1 MSECLSM
8 ASLIPST
15 ETLLRRSAK
24 PAEAEPTPESLRKM
38 HTMMR
43 NAGYHSANRQVYSAI
58 VEHGARML
66 DGTDYKGLFL
76 KGPVGVGKSFGVEIL
91 AQHFRIPVLR
101 PDLIAAQYK
110 EYNGNLRML
119 EERLILT
126 AGDFWHEPH
135 NIILDELGT
144 NDNARHYGESSALMC
159 DVLDMRYRAFLR
171 YGVKTIV
178 TTNLDDSELA
188 RRYGVRIDDRLNE
201 MFYFRSVSGVSLRK

>member
-1 MSECLSM
+1 
-8 ASLIPST
+8 
-15 ETLLRRSAK
+15 
-24 PAEAEPTPESLRKM
+24 
-38 HTMMR
+38 
-43 NAGYHSANRQVYSAI
+43 
-58 VEHGARML
+58 
-66 DGTDYKGLFL
+66 
-76 KGPVGVGKSFGVEIL
+76 
-91 AQHFRIPVLR
+91 LR

-110 EYNGNLRML
+110 EFNGNLRML

-126 AGDFWHEPH
+126 AGDFWHKPQ
-135 NIILDELGT
+135 NIVIDELGT

>member
-1 MSECLSM
+1 M

-15 ETLLRRSAK
+15 ETLLRRSMK
-24 PAEAEPTPESLRKM
+24 PVEVEPSAGSLRKM
-38 HTMMR
+38 HLLMQ
-43 NAGYHSANRQVYSAI
+43 NSGYISHNRQVYSAI

-76 KGPVGVGKSFGVEIL
+76 KGPVGVGKSFGVEVL
-91 AQHFRIPVLR
+91 AQYFRIPVLR
-101 PDLIAAQYK
+101 PELIAAQFK
-110 EYNGNLRML
+110 EFNGNLRQL

-126 AGDFWHEPH
+126 AGDFWHEPQD
-135 NIILDELGT
+135 IVIDELGT
-144 NDNARHYGESSALMC
+144 TDNARHFGESSALMC

-178 TTNLDDSELA
+178 TTNLDDAELA

-201 MFYFRSVSGVSLRK
+201 MFYFRSVTGESLRR